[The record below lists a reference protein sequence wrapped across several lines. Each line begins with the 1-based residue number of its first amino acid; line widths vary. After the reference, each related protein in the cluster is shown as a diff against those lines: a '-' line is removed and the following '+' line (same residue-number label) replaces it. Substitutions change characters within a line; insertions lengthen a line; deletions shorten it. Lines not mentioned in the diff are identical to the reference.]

1 MKSGAAECC
10 FRSSS
15 TPVLIPYIHIFV
27 LHRRFYERERP
38 YHLTP
43 ANCTSVVCSYAKP
56 ELLGGMSNRFALHTA
71 PLRNAQL
78 AGIGEVTGSIAPG
91 KSADFIVT
99 RENPLEDLR
108 ALQHLELVVCCGR
121 AVKNPSPKRR
131 KEVDAPWFPDPDL
144 CPEQRPGSLHLVQTH
159 VGVGYRMLRVEPD
172 EL

>member
-1 MKSGAAECC
+1 M
-10 FRSSS
+10 
-15 TPVLIPYIHIFV
+15 
-27 LHRRFYERERP
+27 
-38 YHLTP
+38 
-43 ANCTSVVCSYAKP
+43 VCSYAKP

-71 PLRNAQL
+71 TLCNAQL

-91 KSADFIVT
+91 K
-99 RENPLEDLR
+99 
-108 ALQHLELVVCCGR
+108 VVCRGR
-121 AVKNPSPKRR
+121 AVKKPSPKRR

>member
-1 MKSGAAECC
+1 MILAT
-10 FRSSS
+10 
-15 TPVLIPYIHIFV
+15 TP
-27 LHRRFYERERP
+27 
-38 YHLTP
+38 
-43 ANCTSVVCSYAKP
+43 S
-56 ELLGGMSNRFALHTA
+56 MLHT
-71 PLRNAQL
+71 
-78 AGIGEVTGSIAPG
+78 VVPG

-121 AVKNPSPKRR
+121 AVKSPSPKRR
-131 KEVDAPWFPDPDL
+131 KEVGAPWFPDPDL

>member
-1 MKSGAAECC
+1 
-10 FRSSS
+10 
-15 TPVLIPYIHIFV
+15 
-27 LHRRFYERERP
+27 
-38 YHLTP
+38 
-43 ANCTSVVCSYAKP
+43 
-56 ELLGGMSNRFALHTA
+56 MSNRFALHTA
-71 PLRNAQL
+71 TLCNAQL

-99 RENPLEDLR
+99 RENPLEDLW
-108 ALQHLELVVCCGR
+108 ALQHLELVVCCDR

>member
-1 MKSGAAECC
+1 MILAT
-10 FRSSS
+10 
-15 TPVLIPYIHIFV
+15 TP
-27 LHRRFYERERP
+27 
-38 YHLTP
+38 
-43 ANCTSVVCSYAKP
+43 S
-56 ELLGGMSNRFALHTA
+56 MLHT
-71 PLRNAQL
+71 
-78 AGIGEVTGSIAPG
+78 VAPG

-121 AVKNPSPKRR
+121 AVKSPSPKRR

-159 VGVGYRMLRVEPD
+159 VGVRYRMLRVEPD

>member
-1 MKSGAAECC
+1 MRFLKYNDTCYNPLNATYSRARQE
-10 FRSSS
+10 RR
-15 TPVLIPYIHIFV
+15 
-27 LHRRFYERERP
+27 LHRD
-38 YHLTP
+38 
-43 ANCTSVVCSYAKP
+43 A
-56 ELLGGMSNRFALHTA
+56 
-71 PLRNAQL
+71 
-78 AGIGEVTGSIAPG
+78 
-91 KSADFIVT
+91 